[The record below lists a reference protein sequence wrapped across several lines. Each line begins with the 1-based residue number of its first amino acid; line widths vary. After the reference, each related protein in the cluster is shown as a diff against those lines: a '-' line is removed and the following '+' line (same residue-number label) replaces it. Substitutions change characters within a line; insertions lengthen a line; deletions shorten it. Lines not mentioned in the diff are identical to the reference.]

1 MRFLFLFFFGI
12 FFICLTHQSHAQSS
26 RESEI
31 KEESARSGRISSTQK
46 KASKKSQNLQFD
58 QSIKD
63 YEKLMKEN
71 KKKYRKMAK
80 GMEKPQYSDPTYFGH
95 KKKPKKRPKG
105 KRKFCEECGIV
116 H

>member
-1 MRFLFLFFFGI
+1 MRFLLLFCFGI
-12 FFICLTHQSHAQSS
+12 FLFLTSNQAFAQTS
-26 RESEI
+26 RESEV
-31 KEESARSGRISSTQK
+31 KAASSTSSQIFSTKK
-46 KASKKSQNLQFD
+46 KASKKSYNQQFD

-63 YEKLMKEN
+63 YEKLMKAN

-105 KRKFCEECGIV
+105 KRKFCDECGIV